1 MLVKPQDVRQSL
13 FIMTLYTMLRIT
25 YFKTFHVIKYHC
37 INVVKM
43 IFCLLGIFDSYLV
56 DMNMWII
63 CKYPVDIFDRYLVD
77 MAMWIVCINIQW
89 IFLIAIGWIWICR

>member
-25 YFKTFHVIKYHC
+25 YFKTFHVVKYHC

-43 IFCLLGIFDSYLV
+43 IFCLLGNSF
-56 DMNMWII
+56 
-63 CKYPVDIFDRYLVD
+63 
-77 MAMWIVCINIQW
+77 NIKILYQFFEFY
-89 IFLIAIGWIWICR
+89 ITQAILEPMC